1 MRRIKAGALQFVL
14 FIGVLIAVLLFTF
27 VILSHTHSFFGKKTE
42 ILVHTIK
49 KTDVALKYAMQSSM
63 VFNDSVVLDIGI
75 NSTIKLKAIKEH
87 WGIFEKYTITAST
100 NKNSFTKIALVGSNT
115 EEDFPVL
122 FVKENQRPLII
133 VGKTKITGDVYI
145 PKQGIRPGNIAGHSY
160 NKSALVYG
168 KTRTSTTQLPPIAT
182 TLKTTIE
189 SLTKNG
195 FRPIAEEPIT
205 IGNNRV
211 ITNSFKQPT
220 KYMYGSVIN
229 LSGIALTGN
238 IVVQAS
244 DKIIVDASA
253 QLQDVLLLAP
263 KIEIKNNVKGTFQAF
278 ANTSITVGKNCTLN
292 YPSAL
297 VVNKRVVQ
305 QQTNTNNRTPPS
317 IAINSNTTIKGIVL
331 YLDKNEKQQFNPQ
344 VKIESGVHII
354 GELYCAKN
362 LEHKGIVIGGITTSN
377 FIAMENGS
385 IYQNHLYNGRI
396 NSNELSRKY
405 AGLLLENKVR
415 TKAISKW
422 LY

>member
-1 MRRIKAGALQFVL
+1 
-14 FIGVLIAVLLFTF
+14 
-27 VILSHTHSFFGKKTE
+27 
-42 ILVHTIK
+42 
-49 KTDVALKYAMQSSM
+49 
-63 VFNDSVVLDIGI
+63 
-75 NSTIKLKAIKEH
+75 
-87 WGIFEKYTITAST
+87 
-100 NKNSFTKIALVGSNT
+100 
-115 EEDFPVL
+115 
-122 FVKENQRPLII
+122 
-133 VGKTKITGDVYI
+133 
-145 PKQGIRPGNIAGHSY
+145 
-160 NKSALVYG
+160 
-168 KTRTSTTQLPPIAT
+168 
-182 TLKTTIE
+182 
-189 SLTKNG
+189 
-195 FRPIAEEPIT
+195 
-205 IGNNRV
+205 
-211 ITNSFKQPT
+211 
-220 KYMYGSVIN
+220 
-229 LSGIALTGN
+229 
-238 IVVQAS
+238 VVQAS